1 MACASS
7 CSAYT
12 WNGLAGVADA
22 LEELG
27 AQLDMAAA
35 PAPSA
40 AAPSEM
46 QRRDGV
52 SSVWAAATGGT
63 AADVAMEQASGSGL
77 SSSAATGG
85 LSSSISTL
93 SLAGSR
99 NQDREG
105 TPSSTLLHPGP
116 YACFIERQTRVNTCC
131 NTSVGICATSH
142 LSDRLRTGKYLD
154 WLETVMKLPDFE
166 SFH

>member
-1 MACASS
+1 MACAFPR
-7 CSAYT
+7 SAYT

-22 LEELG
+22 LAELG
-27 AQLDMAAA
+27 AQLDTAAA
-35 PAPSA
+35 PAPSV

-46 QRRDGV
+46 QRRDGA
-52 SSVWAAATGGT
+52 SSVWAAAAGGT

-99 NQDREG
+99 NFDREG

-116 YACFIERQTRVNTCC
+116 YACLFERQTRDKPAAMLLWAFAQCHV
-131 NTSVGICATSH
+131 TSQRRS
-142 LSDRLRTGKYLD
+142 LDRKVSQLA
-154 WLETVMKLPDFE
+154 
-166 SFH
+166 